1 MITLLDIC
9 TVISYLLTCIMKDAR
24 LSRGMLYFINLRQTL
39 KQVETFYYN
48 IHFTETI
55 QNENLISSN

>member
-1 MITLLDIC
+1 
-9 TVISYLLTCIMKDAR
+9 MKEAR

>member
-1 MITLLDIC
+1 
-9 TVISYLLTCIMKDAR
+9 MKDAR

-39 KQVETFYYN
+39 KQVETFYCN